1 MSRFILAFSCFFRLL
16 FTGRLPARA
25 AEYLPEDVRL
35 ALLEAQAGEVEPTR
49 PEKAETAQAKK
60 AEKAEKAG
68 KPGKPETAQAEKPG
82 KPEKPAATQPEVAEA
97 PARPRPER
105 KPADVAEHHRDG
117 ALALLGLLQREGR
130 LVDFLRETLDDYEDS
145 DIGAA
150 VRDIHRGC
158 KKVIAEHLAI
168 EPVMPGEE
176 DDAVTVPRGFDPGEI
191 RLIGDVNGDPPFKGT
206 LRHHGWRVLE
216 ARLPALSEGV
226 DRHVLAPAEVE
237 IS

>member
-25 AEYLPEDVRL
+25 AEYLPEDVRRG
-35 ALLEAQAGEVEPTR
+35 LLEAETGGPEESGKPARASEPG
-49 PEKAETAQAKK
+49 KAEKPQKPAKARE
-60 AEKAEKAG
+60 AEKAEK
-68 KPGKPETAQAEKPG
+68 PQ
-82 KPEKPAATQPEVAEA
+82 KPAETRPEAPEA

-158 KKVIAEHLAI
+158 KKVLAEHLTI

-191 RLIGDVNGDPPFKGT
+191 RLIGDVSGDPPFKGT
-206 LRHHGWRVLE
+206 LRHHGWRVIQ

-237 IS
+237 IA